1 MSRLVVLGHFA
12 DGESR
17 VDGQIVRTRL
27 VRSELAKRLG
37 KSQVVSVDTGR
48 LSRKPIQTLLGIFRG
63 LRKCTDAVIMPGERG
78 LKWLLPVYL
87 GCMKRY
93 RLRLHYLV
101 VGGWLPA
108 YLESRPQDI
117 KRLAACAGLHVQTR
131 RMLKQLE
138 ALGLDNVSLLP
149 NFRSF
154 PIHRRLSSGPTIP
167 LRLVYLS
174 RVIPQKGVEL
184 AVRAVEAVN
193 QEFSEPRVSL
203 DIWGPVPDKHRE
215 WFETLMQK
223 RSSTIRYCGV
233 MRPEAI
239 AERLPDYGLMVF
251 PTRYAG
257 EGFPGVLVD
266 AFVSG
271 LPVIASDWQD
281 NGEFIHSGV
290 NGLLFAAGDV
300 SDLESKL
307 RWALANNES
316 VASMGRAAAAMADD
330 YHVDRV
336 FPDLLH
342 TLGIGDCITSPGVT
356 ALPS

>member
-12 DGESR
+12 DDESR

-37 KSQVVSVDTGR
+37 ENQVASVDTGR
-48 LSRKPIQTLLGIFRG
+48 LSKKPVQTLLGIHRG
-63 LRKCTDAVIMPGERG
+63 LKKSTDAVIMPGERG

-87 GCMKRY
+87 ACMKRY
-93 RLRLHYLV
+93 RFRLHYLV

-117 KRLAACAGLHVQTR
+117 KRLAACAGLYVQTR
-131 RMLKQLE
+131 RMLSQLE
-138 ALGLDNVSLLP
+138 ALGLDNVSLLT
-149 NFRSF
+149 NFRNF
-154 PIHRRLSSGPTIP
+154 PIRRRLSAGPSTP

-174 RVIPQKGVEL
+174 RIIPQKGVEL

-193 QEFSEPRVSL
+193 QGLAEPRLAL
-203 DIWGPVPDKHRE
+203 DIWGPVPDKYHG
-215 WFETLMQK
+215 WFETLMQE
-223 RSSTIRYCGV
+223 RSAAIRYCGV
-233 MRPEAI
+233 MAPEAI
-239 AERLPDYGLMVF
+239 AETLPDYGLMVF

-307 RWALANNES
+307 RWAFANSES
-316 VASMGRAAAAMADD
+316 VVAMGRAAATMADD

-336 FPDLLH
+336 FPDLIH
-342 TLGIGDCITSPGVT
+342 ALGLSEHVLPTNVT
-356 ALPS
+356 ALPN